1 MTGLQ
6 PAPEATGTDVPA
18 LLHPF
23 TKPSLSSQCFVAAD
37 RRQHG
42 LGRRRSAR
50 STNATCAP
58 SLLTPR

>member
-42 LGRRRSAR
+42 LGRRRLR
-50 STNATCAP
+50 QVDQRDLRP
-58 SLLTPR
+58 LLC